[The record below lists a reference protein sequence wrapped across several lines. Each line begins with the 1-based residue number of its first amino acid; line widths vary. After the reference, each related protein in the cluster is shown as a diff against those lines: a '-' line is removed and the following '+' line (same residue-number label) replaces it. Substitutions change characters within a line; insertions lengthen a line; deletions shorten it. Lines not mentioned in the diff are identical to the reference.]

1 MEKTFIMVKPD
12 GMRRKLAGEV
22 IKRLEA
28 KGFQLLA
35 ARVLSMS
42 RDMASEHYKEHQGQ
56 DFYAGLIKHITS
68 GPVLAMVWQAP
79 DAIEVARLLVGH
91 RNPLKAAVGTIRGDY
106 ASISAENLV
115 HAADSPEAAAREI
128 ELFFP
133 DVKYDSKE

>member
-12 GMRRKLAGEV
+12 GLRRKLAGEV
-22 IKRLEA
+22 IRRLEN

-35 ARVLSMS
+35 ARVLTMS
-42 RDMASEHYKEHQGQ
+42 REMAAEHYREHEGQ

-79 DAIEVARLLVGH
+79 EAIEVARLLVGH
-91 RNPLKAAVGTIRGDY
+91 RNPLKAAAGTIRGDY

-115 HAADSPEAAAREI
+115 HAADRREAAVREI

-133 DVKYDSKE
+133 EMKHGRGE

>member
-12 GMRRKLAGEV
+12 GLRRRLAGEV
-22 IKRLEA
+22 IKRLEN
-28 KGFQLLA
+28 KGFHLLE
-35 ARVLSMS
+35 ARVLTLS
-42 RDMASEHYKEHQGQ
+42 REMAAEHYKEHQGQ

-91 RNPLKAAVGTIRGDY
+91 RNPLKAAAGTIRGDF

-115 HAADSPEAAAREI
+115 HAADSSEAADREI
-128 ELFFP
+128 KLFFP
-133 DVKYDSKE
+133 EVK